1 MEQTTT
7 EALPNET
14 LTSSEEADNEEAS
27 ESYAVIDYSPQL
39 NRIETVFNEINEQLE
54 MQDSVSYLE
63 ESGIS
68 FITGKVNNADI
79 FSVLLMIVI
88 MLGLI
93 FGALV
98 FRHFRK

>member
-1 MEQTTT
+1 MEQEQTTVT
-7 EALPNET
+7 EPLPSET
-14 LTSSEEADNEEAS
+14 LTSSEETENTF
-27 ESYAVIDYSPQL
+27 ESYVIDYSPQL
-39 NRIETVFNEINEQLE
+39 SRIEQALDSINEQLE
-54 MQDSVSYLE
+54 TSGSVSYLE
-63 ESGIS
+63 DNNVS
-68 FITGKVNNADI
+68 FISGEVNNTDI

>member
-1 MEQTTT
+1 MEQTIT
-7 EALPNET
+7 EELPNES
-14 LTSSEEADNEEAS
+14 TSSEETEEAA
-27 ESYAVIDYSPQL
+27 ESYVVIDYSPQL
-39 NRIETVFNEINEQLE
+39 NRIENVLNEISEQLE
-54 MQDSVSYLE
+54 TSGSVSYLE
-63 ESGIS
+63 ENGAS
-68 FITGKVNNADI
+68 FIDGKVNSTDI

>member
-1 MEQTTT
+1 MEQEQTISTT
-7 EALPNET
+7 ESVT
-14 LTSSEEADNEEAS
+14 EEAPTTETTDEAAD
-27 ESYAVIDYSPQL
+27 SYVVDYAPQL
-39 NRIETVFNEINEQLE
+39 SRIEQALDSINEQLE
-54 MQDSVSYLE
+54 TQGTVSYLE
-63 ESGIS
+63 SNNVS
-68 FITGKVNNADI
+68 FISGEVNNADI